1 MNPAQS
7 ATRRTV
13 LSGALGLF
21 AAQVL
26 SCSDD
31 DSRCDFDDVD
41 VAGRERNPDDVD
53 YPAGTMG
60 VSQGNVFPN
69 FAFRG
74 FRGLGFSDI
83 EVVSMADFHDPERKR
98 HKLLHVMVAA
108 MWCPVTRGQT
118 VLMAGDVPVLRPEGL
133 EVVQTIMDG
142 PRQAT
147 APDRCD
153 VEDWIARW
161 ELSFPV
167 VFDVFAKRI
176 GTVLTIEGVPWNA
189 LIDTRT
195 MQVVSSFFGAPANYE
210 NYIRSGFAKLET
222 L

>member
-1 MNPAQS
+1 MNPG
-7 ATRRTV
+7 RRLL
-13 LSGALGLF
+13 LSGSLGLV
-21 AAQVL
+21 ASQAM
-26 SCSDD
+26 SCSDE

-41 VAGRERNPDDVD
+41 VTGRDRNPEDVP

-60 VSQGNVFPN
+60 ASLGNTFPN
-69 FAFRG
+69 FSFRG
-74 FRGLGFSDI
+74 FRGSGSADI
-83 EVVSMADFHDPERKR
+83 EVVSLADFYDPDRKH

-108 MWCPVTRGQT
+108 MWCPVCTGQT
-118 VLMAGDVPVLRPEGL
+118 ALMAGEVPSLRPEGL
-133 EVVQTIMDG
+133 EVIQAIMDG

-153 VEDWIARW
+153 VEDWMARW
-161 ELSFPV
+161 ELTFPV

-176 GTVLTIEGVPWNA
+176 GTVLTIEGIPWNA

-195 MQVVSSFFGAPANYE
+195 MQVVSSFFGAPTDYE
-210 NYIRSGFAKLET
+210 GYVRTGFAKLET